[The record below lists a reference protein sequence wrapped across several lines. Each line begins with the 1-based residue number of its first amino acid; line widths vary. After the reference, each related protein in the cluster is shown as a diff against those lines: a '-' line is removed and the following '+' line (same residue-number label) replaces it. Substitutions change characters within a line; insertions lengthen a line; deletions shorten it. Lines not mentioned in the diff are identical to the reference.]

1 MACAKG
7 AILLVPPDHTFNY
20 VPLSVRRLVDVLVSR
35 LVLAGRDHRL
45 DSTSATPAMDARV
58 ALTLVPRQ
66 AARPTAAVEQS
77 PGHGRL
83 QRLTLVRLAGG
94 DVEGY
99 DETVFVANQ
108 VDLGAKTTSRTP
120 QCMVKRLLDLRLLAS
135 SQPPRTA
142 PLFPPSGGSPTGPD
156 DGTVDAPQVVVELAL
171 VVQLVQ
177 ERGDDANPSAIPP
190 PSVESGKHGLPWSVG
205 LGEVTPGRT
214 GVQDPKDPVDDR
226 AVVTWR
232 AAHLTGAGPLRKQN
246 RDAPT
251 AGQIVRSGAW
261 TAIQNR

>member
-20 VPLSVRRLVDVLVSR
+20 VPQSVRRLVDVLVSR
-35 LVLAGRDHRL
+35 LVLAGRDYRL
-45 DSTSATPAMDARV
+45 DSTSATPTMDARV

-120 QCMVKRLLDLRLLAS
+120 QRMVKRLLDLRLLVCKR
-135 SQPPRTA
+135 P
-142 PLFPPSGGSPTGPD
+142 
-156 DGTVDAPQVVVELAL
+156 
-171 VVQLVQ
+171 
-177 ERGDDANPSAIPP
+177 AIPFVQCAAGNGP
-190 PSVESGKHGLPWSVG
+190 AYPGVG
-205 LGEVTPGRT
+205 L
-214 GVQDPKDPVDDR
+214 DL
-226 AVVTWR
+226 
-232 AAHLTGAGPLRKQN
+232 H
-246 RDAPT
+246 
-251 AGQIVRSGAW
+251 
-261 TAIQNR
+261 

>member
-1 MACAKG
+1 
-7 AILLVPPDHTFNY
+7 
-20 VPLSVRRLVDVLVSR
+20 
-35 LVLAGRDHRL
+35 
-45 DSTSATPAMDARV
+45 MDARV

-120 QCMVKRLLDLRLLAS
+120 QRIVKRLLDLRLLMS

-156 DGTVDAPQVVVELAL
+156 DGTVYAPQVVVELAL

-190 PSVESGKHGLPWSVG
+190 PSVESSKYGLPWSVG

-232 AAHLTGAGPLRKQN
+232 AAPYAQLKGNWSCMKNGKPLFHH
-246 RDAPT
+246 
-251 AGQIVRSGAW
+251 VL
-261 TAIQNR
+261 